1 VVSIDQGADLAVL
14 YFPDYFNQDDI
25 PWAPIA
31 TDLPQNG
38 EIFLAIGY
46 PNQATENVDQGGK
59 AYRLYNYGTIEAT
72 LGYDVLPVNQQD
84 PRYAAYS
91 GNPDAQDWLIANAEN
106 MQQSGHPF
114 LVMNSGIYYGNS
126 GGAIFS
132 RTGELVAVASRKE
145 FPTSRAYGTSV
156 VSHPLEIYE
165 VETVLDDIAGL
176 QEDPDTYL
184 DMLAT
189 VRAEVEQQFLVAIS
203 DRIESYG
210 AGVQGIFLE
219 DFEAAEL
226 EVAELLS
233 FREIPPHVLRMVLL
247 QICFDSKIE
256 IVP

>member
-1 VVSIDQGADLAVL
+1 MAKIKKSDYIKLSRILIRKLFDENCFGKGSIYIDNLKRG
-14 YFPDYFNQDDI
+14 I
-25 PWAPIA
+25 PQEYL
-31 TDLPQNG
+31 D
-38 EIFLAIGY
+38 
-46 PNQATENVDQGGK
+46 K
-59 AYRLYNYGTIEAT
+59 
-72 LGYDVLPVNQQD
+72 
-84 PRYAAYS
+84 
-91 GNPDAQDWLIANAEN
+91 
-106 MQQSGHPF
+106 
-114 LVMNSGIYYGNS
+114 
-126 GGAIFS
+126 
-132 RTGELVAVASRKE
+132 
-145 FPTSRAYGTSV
+145 
-156 VSHPLEIYE
+156 